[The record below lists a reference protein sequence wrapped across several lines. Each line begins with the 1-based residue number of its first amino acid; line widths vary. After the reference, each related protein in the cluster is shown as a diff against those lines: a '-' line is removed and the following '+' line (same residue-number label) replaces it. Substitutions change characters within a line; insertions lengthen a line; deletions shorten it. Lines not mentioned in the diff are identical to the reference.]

1 MAWTAR
7 RLGRGVELAGLGA
20 LAALL
25 AAACGGGKA
34 PLDPGGIPPSSILV
48 ASAPEGFSA
57 VHLGAP
63 YDANF
68 ELLPGKAGRSLFPEA
83 PVHRSAQH
91 RLNTE
96 IVQASDAEH
105 LAAHASAWHL
115 AGAHAALDHSKTY
128 VSRRLVQVADVV
140 ELDETGGAR
149 GAPDG
154 AVYYPSKVY
163 LGWSY
168 EVVCEVNKSA
178 LDAGFE
184 ANLLVAQGDIGA
196 FSKQSNAQCQSL
208 GFGVAFDNGKAV
220 FAKKLED
227 VDARF
232 HATAAV
238 PVRVEWRRIPG
249 RKGHTD
255 AAPKSGCAGTSGCER
270 CEAWEFVQV
279 AWTIPRRD
287 RSGAS
292 WDVDDSPPDVQLTV
306 TAPGGVSLSS
316 PEVQTYA
323 FEWMLDAPLRL
334 PADSK
339 LTIVATDR
347 DVTAHDPMATL
358 VSEPLPA
365 FLHEST
371 WQLMGGQ
378 MALRGRC
385 VAPE

>member
-7 RLGRGVELAGLGA
+7 GLGRIGGLAG
-20 LAALL
+20 LL
-25 AAACGGGKA
+25 AAACGGAK
-34 PLDPGGIPPSSILV
+34 PPDDPGGVPPSSILV

-83 PVHRSAQH
+83 PVHRSAQN
-91 RLNTE
+91 RLSTE

-115 AGAHAALDHSKTY
+115 AGAHVSLDHGKSY

-140 ELDETGGAR
+140 ELDETDGAR

-168 EVVCEVNKSA
+168 EVVCEVSRSA

-184 ANLLVAQGDIGA
+184 ANLLVARGDIEA
-196 FSKQSNAQCQSL
+196 FSKQRDAKCQSL

-220 FAKKLED
+220 FAKKLEE

-249 RKGHTD
+249 RKGHSET
-255 AAPKSGCAGTSGCER
+255 APRAGCAGTAGCER
-270 CEAWEFVQV
+270 CEAWEFVHV
-279 AWTIPRRD
+279 AWTIPQRD
-287 RSGAS
+287 RTGAS
-292 WDVDDSPPDVQLTV
+292 WDIDDSPPDVQLTL

-323 FEWMLDAPLRL
+323 FDWMLDAPVRL
-334 PADSK
+334 VTGSK
-339 LTIVATDR
+339 VSIIATDR
-347 DVTAHDPMATL
+347 DVTAHDPMTTL
-358 VSEPLPA
+358 SSEPLPA
-365 FLHEST
+365 FLPEST

-385 VAPE
+385 VAPD